1 MAFTPRTDH
10 KESLQALAMALR
22 QNKGSDIESIEL
34 AQAMQGLV
42 SISPN
47 IKNSCIIEYSKMERD
62 FNVICIYTKRSR

>member
-34 AQAMQGLV
+34 AQAMQGLADL
-42 SISPN
+42 PFFY
-47 IKNSCIIEYSKMERD
+47 K
-62 FNVICIYTKRSR
+62 